1 MLPISGQPFSY
12 LLNLATDLAFILR
25 YKASIKRHAPSELN
39 LLVIRYSN
47 VLQGA

>member
-1 MLPISGQPFSY
+1 MLPISGQPLCYDSTGDGFAVHARLQNAVKSY
-12 LLNLATDLAFILR
+12 AR
-25 YKASIKRHAPSELN
+25 SQLN

>member
-1 MLPISGQPFSY
+1 MLPISGQPFCYDFTGDGSGVHVR
-12 LLNLATDLAFILR
+12 LQ
-25 YKASIKRHAPSELN
+25 HAITGHARSQLN